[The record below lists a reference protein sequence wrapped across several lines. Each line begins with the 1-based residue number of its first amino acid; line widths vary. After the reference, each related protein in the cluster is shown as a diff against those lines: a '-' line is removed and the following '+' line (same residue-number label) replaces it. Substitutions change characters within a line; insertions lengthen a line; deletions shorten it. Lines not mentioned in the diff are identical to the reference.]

1 MRNLT
6 TRAAHTPQCRARFPE
21 LITQTEK
28 GRSRID
34 RATERA
40 TREDAAAAQGDA
52 QQGGEK
58 KPPVL
63 RKTVSSDGRFDTHTD
78 EHGNVVKMSYV
89 GRPPMTAEGQEA
101 DDEPPPP
108 PPPVSPTPPG
118 AAQNRRRIFH
128 EYRDKKAQ
136 KRPAED
142 PPDDPRAA

>member
-1 MRNLT
+1 MTELQNVRLVKMLQQHKVMLSKEEKRSPPFCARLCHRMGGLT
-6 TRAAHTPQCRARFPE
+6 HTH
-21 LITQTEK
+21 
-28 GRSRID
+28 
-34 RATERA
+34 
-40 TREDAAAAQGDA
+40 
-52 QQGGEK
+52 
-58 KPPVL
+58 
-63 RKTVSSDGRFDTHTD
+63 THTD

-89 GRPPMTAEGQEA
+89 GGPPMTAEGQEA